1 MLLLTF
7 TPIKDYLIALAF
19 TYMYYSQGVKNI
31 NRPLDPK
38 AKEILLFET
47 ENEGKKIISNNVQ
60 DIAEILE
67 TKKKPSIVLDSYDE
81 RARLSFDK

>member
-1 MLLLTF
+1 M
-7 TPIKDYLIALAF
+7 
-19 TYMYYSQGVKNI
+19 
-31 NRPLDPK
+31 DPK

-60 DIAEILE
+60 DIAKILE

>member
-1 MLLLTF
+1 M
-7 TPIKDYLIALAF
+7 
-19 TYMYYSQGVKNI
+19 
-31 NRPLDPK
+31 DPK

-81 RARLSFDK
+81 RAPLSFDKFDEEELFKLKDDIMTSDSNE